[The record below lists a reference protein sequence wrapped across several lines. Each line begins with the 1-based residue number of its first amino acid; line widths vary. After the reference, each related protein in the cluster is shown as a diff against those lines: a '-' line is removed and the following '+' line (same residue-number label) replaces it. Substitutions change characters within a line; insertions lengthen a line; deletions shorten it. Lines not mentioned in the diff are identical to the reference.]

1 MNENT
6 LDKPVESMADF
17 ETELESSFKKLR
29 EGDIV
34 KGTVIGVTESEVIVD
49 LLSYSEG
56 VIELNELSNDPKFSI
71 KGDISV
77 GDSVEAVVLYEDE
90 EGKIFLSRKKA
101 FDILSWEKLKEMKSE
116 KTRTTVQISQAV
128 NGGVITFL
136 NGISAF
142 IPASQLS
149 LEYVEDLE
157 SFVGKSVT
165 VNVIEVN
172 EDDNRLILSAK
183 EIEREKALADKNS
196 RISKLQTGIIVNGTV
211 ETIVPYGAFV
221 NIGEDLTGLVHIS
234 QICGRH
240 IKSPKEIIKEG
251 DKVKVKIID
260 IKDGKISLSMKAVE
274 EASEALNDVD
284 EAAVEYSSG
293 EEAST
298 SLGSLLSGFK
308 FD

>member
-101 FDILSWEKLKEMKSE
+101 FDILSWEKLKEMKNE

-136 NGISAF
+136 NGIRAF

-240 IKSPKEIIKEG
+240 IKSPKEVIKEG

-298 SLGSLLSGFK
+298 SLGSLLSDFK

>member
-101 FDILSWEKLKEMKSE
+101 FDILSWEKLKEMKNE

-136 NGISAF
+136 NGIRAF

-157 SFVGKSVT
+157 SFVGKSVM

-298 SLGSLLSGFK
+298 SLGLLLSGFK